1 MTPTTFVV
9 PLDGSEF
16 AERAVAVA
24 AALAH
29 QSGGGMLLMTALERG
44 PLHPR
49 EYLDEIAARHAD
61 VPIQRVVDADRYAAE
76 AIVHVLE
83 ESPDRIVCMTSH
95 GRGGIRW
102 GMVGSVA
109 EEVIR
114 RASRSTVLVGR
125 HCRDDFLAGA
135 PHMLVCTD
143 GSVSSAQLAPVALD
157 WAERLKLDV
166 HAAIVVHPL
175 DVESAEHP
183 EVLIDPIVEQF
194 GGADHVVAKVL
205 TGRFV
210 EGALADYADDLPAAL
225 IAVNC
230 HGRTGLARFALGSTT
245 MGLLHQASC
254 PLLVTSMRP
263 AEGR

>member
-1 MTPTTFVV
+1 MTPKTFVV

-24 AALAH
+24 AGLVH

-49 EYLDEIAARHAD
+49 EYLDEIAQRYAD
-61 VPIQRVVDADRYAAE
+61 VPIQRVVDADQYAAD
-76 AIVHVLE
+76 AIVHVLDG
-83 ESPDRIVCMTSH
+83 SPDRIACMTSH
-95 GRGGIRW
+95 GRGGLRW
-102 GMVGSVA
+102 GIVGSVA
-109 EEVIR
+109 EEVVR
-114 RASRSTVLVGR
+114 RSTRPTVLVGR
-125 HCRDDFLAGA
+125 HCREDFLSGA
-135 PHMLVCTD
+135 RHMLVCTD
-143 GSVSSAQLAPVALD
+143 GSTSSAQLARVVSE
-157 WAERLKLDV
+157 WAEQLKLDLN
-166 HAAIVVHPL
+166 AAIVVHPL

-183 EVLIDPIVEQF
+183 EILLDPIVEQF
-194 GGADHVVAKVL
+194 GGADRVTAKVL
-205 TGRFV
+205 TGRYV
-210 EGALADYADDLPAAL
+210 EGTLADYADDLPAAI

-254 PLLVTSMRP
+254 PLLVTSLQP